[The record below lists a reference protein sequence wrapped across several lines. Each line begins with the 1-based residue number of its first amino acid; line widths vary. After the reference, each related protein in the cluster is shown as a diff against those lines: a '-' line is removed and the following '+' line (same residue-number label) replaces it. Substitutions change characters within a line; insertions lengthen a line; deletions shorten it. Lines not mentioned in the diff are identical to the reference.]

1 MTLDSKIL
9 FQGGWVDDNVRL
21 MGEKGG
27 GPSIPQNTSIKD
39 PVITMTVRRILL
51 DLLKIMIAQVNE
63 Y

>member
-1 MTLDSKIL
+1 MA
-9 FQGGWVDDNVRL
+9 DDNVRL

-39 PVITMTVRRILL
+39 PVITMTVRRILVN
-51 DLLKIMIAQVNE
+51 LLKIMITQVDE